1 MNRLERV
8 SDRIRDRPVISVF
21 VLFVSVPT
29 VLAILSFRQ
38 PFGLPTTILNELEF
52 LFRLFVYVPVTA
64 IRAVVFE
71 PLRLS
76 VLFSIPILEQ
86 IAVFAALLGF
96 YYLLSLLFVRGV
108 RTLSERFKTAS
119 R

>member
-1 MNRLERV
+1 MSRLERL

-29 VLAILSFRQ
+29 VLAVLSFRQ
-38 PFGLPTTILNELEF
+38 PFGLPTTVLDELEF

-64 IRAVVFE
+64 IRAIVFE

-86 IAVFAALLGF
+86 VAVFAALLGF
-96 YYLLSLLFVRGV
+96 YYLLSLVLVRGF
-108 RTLSERFKTAS
+108 RILLEGFKTAS